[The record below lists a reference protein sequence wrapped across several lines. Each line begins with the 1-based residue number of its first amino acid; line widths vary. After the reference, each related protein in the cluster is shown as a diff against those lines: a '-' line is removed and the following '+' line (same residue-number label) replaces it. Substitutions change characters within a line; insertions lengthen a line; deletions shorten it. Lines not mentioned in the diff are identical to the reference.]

1 MICSIWGTIC
11 RIVRRIANLF
21 SEALKGSA
29 NYIMELPKAEKLQSG
44 MANHRS
50 GRRDFL
56 PHGRIGVLLRALNS
70 GKFASLGNPRA
81 DHPEVR

>member
-1 MICSIWGTIC
+1 M
-11 RIVRRIANLF
+11 F

-56 PHGRIGVLLRALNS
+56 PHGRSGVLLRALNS
-70 GKFASLGNPRA
+70 GMFASLGNPRA

>member
-1 MICSIWGTIC
+1 
-11 RIVRRIANLF
+11 LF

-50 GRRDFL
+50 LPDRRDFL
-56 PHGRIGVLLRALNS
+56 PHGRSGVLLRALNS
-70 GKFASLGNPRA
+70 GMFASLGNPRA